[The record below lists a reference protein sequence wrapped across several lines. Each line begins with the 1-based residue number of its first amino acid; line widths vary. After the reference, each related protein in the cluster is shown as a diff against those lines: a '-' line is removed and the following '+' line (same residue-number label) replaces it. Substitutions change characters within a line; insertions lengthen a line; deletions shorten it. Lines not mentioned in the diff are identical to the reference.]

1 MSRPRIV
8 VFYGGSDAN
17 RDLSSETGSWVCQY
31 IPRGQFDVTPV
42 EVTADGKWRVP
53 LGNLPRTGPVGR
65 TMKMLSKAVRPLAPA
80 KALERLLYRPVHG
93 LMTMLRGKGGDDG
106 SLHSLASM
114 LEVPLVGSPQRACQL
129 ASDKF
134 LFSQAVEPVA
144 TVPYTEPLWVQPS
157 NEEVVAELQER
168 FMPPFFVKSACDE
181 GSAGICY
188 VDSLERLGQLLNNT
202 PRRDLFIQERVPG
215 TELSLTLVED
225 DKGKLLTLPPTVV
238 IPGKAD
244 FYDHLAKR
252 RPGRVKLHTRE
263 MKDNP
268 VVVEAEQVARD
279 VYQQLGCRGMATVD
293 MIAEGDMVHVLEVNT
308 VPTLS
313 RSTPLAWQLK
323 SSGLHP
329 TRMLDGL
336 IRRSLEEGN

>member
-8 VFYGGSDAN
+8 VFYGGTDAN
-17 RDLSSETGSWVCQY
+17 RDLSSETGRWVCQY
-31 IPRGQFDVTPV
+31 IPRDKFDVTPV
-42 EVTADGKWRVP
+42 EVTAEGKWKVP
-53 LGNLPRTGPVGR
+53 LGNLPRTGPVSR
-65 TMKMLSKAVRPLAPA
+65 TMQMLSKATRSLSPR
-80 KALERLLYRPVHG
+80 KAWERLLYRPVHG
-93 LMTMLRGKGGDDG
+93 LMTMLRGQGGDDG
-106 SLHSLASM
+106 ALHSLASM
-114 LEVPLVGSPQRACQL
+114 LEVPLVGSGQRASQL

-144 TVPYTEPLWVQPS
+144 SVPYTEPLWVQPS
-157 NEEVVAELQER
+157 ETDAMQELRER

-188 VDSLERLGQLLNNT
+188 VDSVERLGQMLAHT
-202 PRRDLFIQERVPG
+202 PRRDLFIQERVAG
-215 TELSLTLVED
+215 TELSLTLMED
-225 DKGKLLTLPPTVV
+225 AAGKLVSLPPTVV
-238 IPGKAD
+238 VPGKAD

-252 RPGRVKLHTRE
+252 RPGRVKLHTRD
-263 MKDNP
+263 MDDNP
-268 VVVEAEQVARD
+268 AMMEAEQVARD

-293 MIAEGDMVHVLEVNT
+293 MIADGDMVNVLEINT

-313 RSTPLAWQLK
+313 RTTPLAWQLK

-336 IRRSLEEGN
+336 IRRSLEEG